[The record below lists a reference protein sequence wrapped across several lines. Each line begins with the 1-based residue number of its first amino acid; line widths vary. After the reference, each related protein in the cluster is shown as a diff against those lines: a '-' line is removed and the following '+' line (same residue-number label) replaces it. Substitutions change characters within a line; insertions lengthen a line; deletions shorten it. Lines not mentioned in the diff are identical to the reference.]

1 MGSHRKDKERTMDH
15 IKILKRAFNITWVY
29 RALWVFG
36 IILALTTGGNGGNG
50 AQGADGGGRGDTSQR
65 FEWPEELPAPPFG
78 ELPTRPFEEWP
89 SWELPSEY
97 VGTAIAVGIG
107 LACVFLAVFIL
118 LRIARYVAETALIRM
133 VDDYEETGEKR
144 SVRQGFRL
152 GWSRAAWRLFLI
164 NLVIGLPLVVV
175 SLLLFLIPA
184 GLIFLSV
191 RALEGVSVAI
201 GVIGIIAGVGLF
213 FLILLC
219 IIIVAIVLSLLM
231 PFFRRACVLGGM
243 GVIESIQEGIRF
255 VRRHLKD
262 VGIMWLLMI
271 GLGIAWIIVMIP
283 VFIALVLVGVLTG
296 GLPALLLGGLASLVA
311 KGAAPWILAAV
322 VGIPV
327 FLLVVAAP
335 ALFLSGL
342 KEVFVSSTW
351 TLTYRELHALQGLNI
366 EPGLEPDPESA
377 EWQALED
384 TELDE
389 ANWDVVP
396 DSA

>member
-1 MGSHRKDKERTMDH
+1 MDH

-36 IILALTTGGNGGNG
+36 IILALTTGGNGGNNP
-50 AQGADGGGRGDTSQR
+50 QGTYNGGGSGDSSQE
-65 FEWPEELPAPPFG
+65 FQWPEGLPAPPFG
-78 ELPTRPFEEWP
+78 EPPTPPFEEWP

-107 LACVFLAVFIL
+107 LACVFLLVFIL
-118 LRIARYVAETALIRM
+118 FQIARYVAETALIRM

-164 NLVIGLPLVVV
+164 NLVVGLPIVVV

-184 GLIFLSV
+184 GVIFVSV
-191 RALEGVSVAI
+191 RALDTLSVAI
-201 GVIGIIAGVGLF
+201 GVVGIIAGVGLF
-213 FLILLC
+213 FLILLL
-219 IIIVAIVLSLLM
+219 IIVVAIVLSLLM

-243 GVIESIQEGIRF
+243 GVIESIQEGSLF

-283 VFIALVLVGVLTG
+283 VFVALVLVGAMVG

-322 VGIPV
+322 VGIPI

-342 KEVFVSSTW
+342 KEVFASSTW
-351 TLTYRELHALQGLNI
+351 TLTYRELHALDGLDT
-366 EPGLEPDPESA
+366 EPGLEPYPDSA
-377 EWQALED
+377 DWQTSDD
-384 TELDE
+384 TAPDE
-389 ANWDVVP
+389 ADWDVVP

>member
-1 MGSHRKDKERTMDH
+1 MDH

-36 IILALTTGGNGGNG
+36 IILALTTGGNSGNNPQGTAGGGNG
-50 AQGADGGGRGDTSQR
+50 NTSQE

-78 ELPTRPFEEWP
+78 ELPTPPFEEWP

-97 VGTAIAVGIG
+97 AGTVIAVGIG
-107 LACVFLAVFIL
+107 LVCVFLVLFIL
-118 LRIARYVAETALIRM
+118 FQIARYVAETALIRM

-164 NLVIGLPLVVV
+164 NLVVGLPLVVV
-175 SLLLFLIPA
+175 FLLLLLIPA
-184 GLIFLSV
+184 GLIFMSV
-191 RALEGVSVAI
+191 GALKGLSVAI
-201 GVIGIIAGVGLF
+201 GVVGIIAAVGLF

-219 IIIVAIVLSLLM
+219 IIVVAIVLSLLM

-243 GVIESIQEGIRF
+243 GVIESIQEGSRF

-271 GLGIAWIIVMIP
+271 GLGIVWIIVMIP
-283 VFIALVLVGVLTG
+283 LFIALLLVGAMIG
-296 GLPALLLGGLASLVA
+296 GLPALLLGGLTSLIA

-351 TLTYRELHALQGLNI
+351 TLTYRELRALEGLDT
-366 EPGLEPDPESA
+366 ELGLEPDPESA
-377 EWQALED
+377 DWQALDD

>member
-1 MGSHRKDKERTMDH
+1 MDH

-36 IILALTTGGNGGNG
+36 IILALTTGGNGGNSG
-50 AQGADGGGRGDTSQR
+50 QAADGGGSGNAFQE
-65 FEWPEELPAPPFG
+65 FQWPEELPAPPFG
-78 ELPTRPFEEWP
+78 ELPTPPFEEWP

-97 VGTAIAVGIG
+97 AGTVIAVGIG
-107 LACVFLAVFIL
+107 LVCVFLVLFIL
-118 LRIARYVAETALIRM
+118 FQIARYVAETALIRM

-164 NLVIGLPLVVV
+164 NLVVGLPLVVV
-175 SLLLFLIPA
+175 FLLLLLIPA
-184 GLIFLSV
+184 GLIFMSV
-191 RALEGVSVAI
+191 GALKGLSVAI
-201 GVIGIIAGVGLF
+201 GVVGIIAAVGLF

-219 IIIVAIVLSLLM
+219 IIVVAIVLSLLM

-243 GVIESIQEGIRF
+243 GVIESIQEGSRF

-271 GLGIAWIIVMIP
+271 GLGIVWIIVMIP
-283 VFIALVLVGVLTG
+283 LFIALLLVGAMIG
-296 GLPALLLGGLASLVA
+296 GLPALLLGGLTSLIA

-351 TLTYRELHALQGLNI
+351 TLTYRELRALEGLDT
-366 EPGLEPDPESA
+366 ELGLEPDPESA
-377 EWQALED
+377 DWQALDD